1 MFRFIRAWLIYTW
14 GGLHRYF
21 GNQNNMRSE
30 HEAAVRYFTRAYR
43 IDPTWRRARLERG
56 ILLYRELQRLDEA
69 LADFD
74 ALLAE
79 DPAYGPALFNRAL
92 LAQEAGRYQ
101 DALED
106 IEAYLSLP
114 GEAYQAEAARIAA
127 FLHQLLEERDEG

>member
-1 MFRFIRAWLIYTW
+1 MFRFVRAWLIYTW

-30 HEAAVRYFTRAYR
+30 HEAAVRYFTRAYN

-69 LADFD
+69 LVDFD
-74 ALLAE
+74 ALLAD
-79 DPAYGPALFNRAL
+79 DPTYGPALFNRAM

-101 DALED
+101 DALAD
-106 IEAYLSLP
+106 LEAYLRLP
-114 GEAYQAEAARIAA
+114 GEEYQAEATRIAT
-127 FLHQLLEERDEG
+127 FLRQLIEEKDGG

>member
-1 MFRFIRAWLIYTW
+1 MFPFIRAWLIYTW

-43 IDPTWRRARLERG
+43 IDPTFRRARLERG

-69 LADFD
+69 LVDFD
-74 ALLAE
+74 ALLAD
-79 DPAYGPALFNRAL
+79 DPTYGPALFNRAM

-101 DALED
+101 SALDD
-106 IEAYLSLP
+106 IEAYLQLP
-114 GEAYQAEAARIAA
+114 AEEYRAEATRIAT
-127 FLHQLLEERDEG
+127 FLRQLLEEKDER

>member
-1 MFRFIRAWLIYTW
+1 MFRFVKAWLIYTW

-43 IDPTWRRARLERG
+43 IDPTLRRARLERG

-69 LADFD
+69 LVDFD
-74 ALLAE
+74 ALLAN
-79 DPAYGPALFNRAL
+79 DPAYGPALFNRAM

-101 DALED
+101 DALDD
-106 IEAYLSLP
+106 IEAYLHLP
-114 GEAYQAEAARIAA
+114 GEEYQAEATRIAT
-127 FLHQLLEERDEG
+127 FLRQLVEERNEG